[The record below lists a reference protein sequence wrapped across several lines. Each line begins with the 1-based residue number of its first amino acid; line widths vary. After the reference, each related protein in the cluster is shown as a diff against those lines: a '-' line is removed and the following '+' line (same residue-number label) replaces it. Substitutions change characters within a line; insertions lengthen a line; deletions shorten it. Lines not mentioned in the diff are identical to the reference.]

1 MGGNVFENT
10 KRATSKDVAYV
21 VELIKQGKILPKGC
35 NFDVIGSASSYETS
49 KTNYGDIDIC
59 VTNGS
64 LAKSLDST
72 NYWKDMYMTW
82 LFNNNITYKNFSGL
96 GIITL
101 HVPVERKLA
110 KQKYVQVDIITVDC
124 MDYAKW
130 SYRQPQNSKFTS
142 AVRNDALMTVAKYRY
157 YEVIKYINDVPAE
170 WYRGLLDLRLGLY
183 SCRQN
188 VIGKN
193 NNIIKKKTITNKYHN
208 SVNPCYIVRE
218 LFGDSFDL
226 HVTDSYETIIEA
238 INSDKFKNKK
248 HRDTILQEIETN
260 IMKRGEKRYA
270 Q

>member
-21 VELIKQGKILPKGC
+21 VKLLESNSILPK
-35 NFDVIGSASSYETS
+35 DADYSIIGSA
-49 KTNYGDIDIC
+49 TNYKNSNRTYGDIDVC
-59 VTNGS
+59 VASGS
-64 LAKSLDST
+64 MGNTLGINTSLTDT
-72 NYWKDMYMTW
+72 LKTFM
-82 LFNNNITYKNFSGL
+82 FNNNIKYKHFKGL
-96 GIITL
+96 HIISL
-101 HVPVERKLA
+101 LIPIKRRFMKCY
-110 KQKYVQVDIITVDC
+110 YVQVDIMPVDSIQ
-124 MDYAKW
+124 YAKW
-130 SYRQPQNSKFTS
+130 SYRQPENSKFTS
-142 AVRNDALMTVAKYRY
+142 AVMNDALMTVAKYLNY
-157 YEVIKYINDVPAE
+157 DVSSSIDSVPVE

-183 SCRQN
+183 NCRQN
-188 VIGKN
+188 VRGKLGT
-193 NNIIKKKTITNKYHN
+193 IIQKKTITDKYHTTN
-208 SVNPCYIVRE
+208 NPCKLVKL

>member
-35 NFDVIGSASSYETS
+35 EFDVIGSAANYETS
-49 KTNYGDIDIC
+49 KGSYGDIDIC
-59 VTNGS
+59 VTNSS
-64 LAKSLDST
+64 LAKSLNCN
-72 NYWKDMYMTW
+72 NYWKDMYKTW

-101 HVPVERKLA
+101 LVPVERTLA

-130 SYRQPQNSKFTS
+130 SYRQPQNSIYTS
-142 AVRNDALMTVAKYRY
+142 AVRNDALMTLAKYKSYKVVRY
-157 YEVIKYINDVPAE
+157 IDATPAE

-183 SCRQN
+183 RCRQN

-193 NNIIKKKTITNKYHN
+193 NNIVKKKTITDKYHD
-208 SVNPCYIVRE
+208 SVNPCFIVKE
-218 LFGDSFDL
+218 LFGITFDL
-226 HVTDSYETIIEA
+226 DVTNSYETIMEA
-238 INSDKFKNKK
+238 INSDKFANKK
-248 HRDTILQEIETN
+248 YRAIILEEIKTN
-260 IMKRGEKRYA
+260 VLKRGDEQYA
-270 Q
+270 